1 MAEAALAQVRI
12 VLVEPAG
19 PLNVG
24 SVARVM
30 KNMGLQQLWLV
41 NPSCDPLSEP
51 ARLMAV
57 RGLDLLQAART
68 VTSLPAAL
76 AGCQRAVA
84 TTGRIDPGLVLSS
97 SEPLE
102 LPEQVLPWLLPA
114 SAADS
119 FESALIFGPE
129 DRGLS
134 NAELSYAQRYLRIP
148 SSDDYISLNLAQA
161 VAVCSYVLRR
171 LALADRAE
179 AAAAVVPVAPTADP
193 TIAPTA
199 APTAALD
206 QLEGFQQQLE
216 ALLLQV
222 GYLYPHTAASRMEKF
237 RRLLYR
243 AAPSQPELAMLRG
256 ILSQVAWAL
265 SAQQRSP

>member
-57 RGLDLLQAART
+57 RGLDLLQTART

-84 TTGRIDPGLVLSS
+84 TTGRIDPGLVLSPS
-97 SEPLE
+97 QPLE

-114 SAADS
+114 SAADR

-134 NAELSYAQRYLRIP
+134 NAELNYAQRYLRIP
-148 SSDDYISLNLAQA
+148 SSDDYVSLNLAQA

-179 AAAAVVPVAPTADP
+179 VAEAVVPVVPTVAL
-193 TIAPTA
+193 TVS
-199 APTAALD
+199 PTAALD

>member
-30 KNMGLQQLWLV
+30 KNMGLRQLWLV
-41 NPSCDPLSEP
+41 NPCCDPLSEP
-51 ARLMAV
+51 ARQMAV
-57 RGLDLLQAART
+57 RGLDLLQAAQT

-84 TTGRIDPGLVLSS
+84 TTGRIDAGPMLSP

-114 SAADS
+114 AAAGS

-134 NAELSYAQRYLRIP
+134 NAELNYAQRYLRIP
-148 SSDDYISLNLAQA
+148 SSDAYTSLNLAQA
-161 VAVCSYVLRR
+161 VAVCGYVLRC
-171 LALADRAE
+171 LALADT
-179 AAAAVVPVAPTADP
+179 AAAPVASPPSAIAPAPTADL
-193 TIAPTA
+193 A
-199 APTAALD
+199 